1 VFPDRQLK
9 DRPSNQEGNM
19 NEKIRNALNGQINA
33 ELYSSYL
40 YLSMASY
47 FKRLSL
53 DGFARWMEIQAL
65 EELTHAMKFFNFVN
79 ERGGKVDL
87 KAIDGPQTSW
97 DSPLSAFEAVYQHE
111 VKVTGLIYDLVNI
124 ATEEKDHATSNF
136 LQWFITE
143 QVEEE
148 TSADSIV
155 QKLKLIGSEGGG
167 LYMLDQELAQRVFTH
182 PPGTTILAGAG
193 KGGA

>member
-1 VFPDRQLK
+1 MD
-9 DRPSNQEGNM
+9 
-19 NEKIRNALNGQINA
+19 EKIRKALNEQINA

-53 DGFARWMEIQAL
+53 DGCTRWMEVQAI

-87 KAIDGPQTSW
+87 TAIEGPPTVW
-97 DSPLSAFEAVYQHE
+97 DSPLSAFEAVYSHE
-111 VKVTGLIYDLVNI
+111 VRVTGMIYNLVNI
-124 ATEEKDHATSNF
+124 ATEEKDHATVNF

-148 TSADSIV
+148 TSADGIV
-155 QKLKLIGSEGGG
+155 QKLKLIGGEGGG
-167 LYMLDQELAQRVFTH
+167 LYLLDQELAQRVFTP

-193 KGGA
+193 QGGA

>member
-1 VFPDRQLK
+1 
-9 DRPSNQEGNM
+9 M
-19 NEKIRNALNGQINA
+19 NERIRSAVNEQINA

-53 DGFARWMEIQAL
+53 EGFARWMEIQSL
-65 EELTHAMKFFNFVN
+65 EELTHAMKFFDFVN

-87 KAIDGPQTSW
+87 KGIEGPPTTW
-97 DSPLSAFEAVYQHE
+97 ASPLAAFEAVYEHE
-111 VKVTGLIYDLVNI
+111 VKVTGLIYNLANI
-124 ATEEKDHATSNF
+124 AAEEKDHATSNL

-148 TSADSIV
+148 ASADAIV
-155 QKLKLIGSEGGG
+155 QKLKLIGGEGGG
-167 LYMLDQELAQRVFTH
+167 LYLVDQELAQRVFTP
-182 PPGTTILAGAG
+182 PPGTTILGAAGA
-193 KGGA
+193 ANA

>member
-1 VFPDRQLK
+1 
-9 DRPSNQEGNM
+9 M

-47 FKRLSL
+47 LKRLTL
-53 DGFARWMEIQAL
+53 DGFANWMEIQAL
-65 EELTHAMKFFNFVN
+65 EEMTHAMKFFNFVN

-87 KAIDGPQTSW
+87 MTIQGPPTSW
-97 DSPLSAFEAVYQHE
+97 DSPLSVFEAVYEHE

-148 TSADSIV
+148 TTADSIV
-155 QKLKLIGSEGGG
+155 QKLKLIGGEGGG
-167 LYMLDQELAQRVFTH
+167 LYLLDQELAQRVFTP

>member
-1 VFPDRQLK
+1 
-9 DRPSNQEGNM
+9 M

-53 DGFARWMEIQAL
+53 DGFTRWMEVQAL
-65 EELTHAMKFFNFVN
+65 EELTHAMKFFDFVN

-87 KAIDGPQTSW
+87 KAIEGPQTSW
-97 DSPLSAFEAVYQHE
+97 DSPLSAFEAVYKHE

-124 ATEEKDHATSNF
+124 ATKEKDHATSNF

-167 LYMLDQELAQRVFTH
+167 LYMLDQELAQRVFT
-182 PPGTTILAGAG
+182 PLPGTTIVAGAG
-193 KGGA
+193 TGGA

>member
-1 VFPDRQLK
+1 VNHLPEDHA
-9 DRPSNQEGNM
+9 SNQEGNM
-19 NEKIRNALNGQINA
+19 NEKIRNSLNGQINA

-47 FKRLSL
+47 FKRLSF
-53 DGFARWMEIQAL
+53 DGFARWMEVQAL

-87 KAIDGPQTSW
+87 KAIEGPQTSW
-97 DSPLSAFEAVYQHE
+97 DSPLSAFEAVYKHE
-111 VKVTGLIYDLVNI
+111 VKVTGLIYDLVNL

-155 QKLKLIGSEGGG
+155 QKLKMIGSEGGG
-167 LYMLDQELAQRVFTH
+167 LYLLDQELAQRVFT
-182 PPGTTILAGAG
+182 PLPGTTILAGAG

>member
-1 VFPDRQLK
+1 
-9 DRPSNQEGNM
+9 M
-19 NEKIRNALNGQINA
+19 NEKIRKVLNEQINA

-47 FKRLSL
+47 FKRVNL

-65 EELTHAMKFFNFVN
+65 EEVTHAMKFFNFVN

-87 KAIDGPQTSW
+87 KAIEGPPTFW
-97 DSPLSAFEAVYQHE
+97 DSPLAAFEAVYEHE
-111 VKVTGLIYDLVNI
+111 VKVTGLIYNLVNI
-124 ATEEKDHATSNF
+124 ATEEKDHATGNL

-155 QKLKLIGSEGGG
+155 QKLKLIGGEGGG
-167 LYMLDQELAQRVFTH
+167 LYLLDQELAQRVFTP
-182 PPGTTILAGAG
+182 PPGTTILAGTG
-193 KGGA
+193 KGQA

>member
-1 VFPDRQLK
+1 
-9 DRPSNQEGNM
+9 M
-19 NEKIRNALNGQINA
+19 NEKIRIALNEQINA

-47 FKRLSL
+47 FKRLNL
-53 DGFARWMEIQAL
+53 EGFARWLEVQAM
-65 EELTHAMKFFNFVN
+65 EELTHSMKFFNFIN

-87 KAIDGPQTSW
+87 TSIDGPPTSW
-97 DSPLSAFEAVYQHE
+97 DSPLSASEAVYKHE
-111 VKVTGLIYDLVNI
+111 VKVTGLIYNLVNI

-148 TSADSIV
+148 TSAEAIV
-155 QKLKLIGSEGGG
+155 QKLKLIGGEGGG
-167 LYMLDQELAQRVFTH
+167 LYLLDQELAQRVFTP
-182 PPGTTILAGAG
+182 PPGTTILAGAA